1 MADAPKT
8 LTESSKLKY
17 KQATD
22 RIEAAKLDLD
32 RPDEVIAW
40 IRTKGGNST
49 QRTYLSAI
57 KYKLGKEYHKEY
69 AAEMRVLM
77 GQQIAKDDK
86 QELTEKQKENYIP
99 YEKLVEIQQEW
110 ADKDKTEEQWKSY
123 VIASLYT
130 LNAPVRADYGEMKVF
145 GRGDSRRTTGNELI
159 WRKKKPVFIFREYK
173 TKSRYGD
180 VTIPLSKKLTA
191 VIGEWF
197 AHLGKVPKYLLDAKL
212 TPNYLLGEIQD
223 AFISTGKK
231 VGVDLLRHSYIQH
244 HLPPIATDTEKRKE
258 LAGRML
264 HSIDRQ
270 QAYYSK
276 NV

>member
-8 LTESSKLKY
+8 MTESSKLKY
-17 KQATD
+17 NQATD

-32 RPDEVIAW
+32 KPDEVIAW

-86 QELTEKQKENYIP
+86 QELTDKQKENYIP
-99 YEKLVEIQQEW
+99 YEKLVDIQQEW

>member
-32 RPDEVIAW
+32 KPDEVIAW